1 MDIVL
6 AVRASNHDLSYFSE
20 NFKVMFKCYVALVL
34 LSLSMSLSA
43 REIVLKDGTADQ
55 KIKGTSL
62 IRYTDHS
69 TVPNYIQFMAS
80 SAPDVVNLSDWMKK
94 NLGLSSDYNLI
105 ELNQT
110 KDELGILHIRYRQSF
125 KGLPIQGS
133 MYIAHIKNDRVQSL
147 NGVMYND
154 IPGLNTQAILTESN
168 ALQLA
173 LNKVQAIQYK
183 WEVAEEEAA
192 IKAETNNTLATYF
205 PKAETFILKSSDGYH
220 ICYAFNIYA
229 VEPMGRTMEY
239 VDIRTGAIILSKNLI
254 EHINANGTA
263 VTKFSGVK
271 PFQTDSVSATS
282 FRLRDASRGLGVN
295 TFNVNNSTNYATA
308 VDFTDADN
316 YWNNVNANIDEAAT
330 DAHWGAQETYDYFF
344 NKFARNSIDNA
355 GFQLKSYV
363 HYNNNYVNAFWN
375 GTQMTYGDG
384 NISQGFMVMTA
395 LDVCGHEIAHGLTN
409 FTADLSATSSGTAE
423 CDALNEAYSD
433 VFGTSVER
441 YARPTQW
448 DWIIGGDITCTT
460 AGVPNGVG
468 IRSMSNPLSLGQ
480 PICYQGANWSAS
492 GEPHDNDGPL
502 NYWFYLLTTGSALN
516 NITAMGHDTSEKI
529 AYRTLTVHLFP
540 NADYADARFYS
551 ILSASELYGGCS
563 IPVIATTNAWSTVCV
578 GTPYV
583 ASPTVSNFTA
593 NILQT
598 CDTSLTV
605 TFNNTSING
614 TSYLWSFGDGTTS
627 ILSSPTHT
635 YTSGIY
641 SVKLLADGGGCG
653 IDSLTNSAYIQVGPP
668 AGPLTTG
675 AIICTTGSATITATP
690 NNVADTVR
698 WYAAAVGGSS
708 LATGT
713 SYTTPVISTT
723 TTYYAEEKITAPT
736 YHVGPL
742 TNAIGNGGNYNN
754 QGRYMVFNC
763 SAPTVLQ
770 SVWVMASG
778 AGNRTI
784 VLRNSA
790 GTILQS
796 VIVNIPNGGSV
807 VSLNMPIPVGTGLQ
821 LGLSSPTINLYR
833 NNAGAS
839 YPYTNGPISITG
851 NTAANSAGYYYFFY
865 DWVIK
870 SGDCYSVRTPTTVTV
885 TGGGA
890 TPASIAAPASGLTA
904 CAPSIV
910 QLTANNGAGLTYQ
923 WYNGAAPISG
933 ATNLSYDAATS
944 GSYSVVVSSNLGCLT
959 PGTSTPAIVTISATP
974 SASIAAAG
982 ATTFCQGSAV
992 VLNANVGTG
1001 LSYQWMQNGTIITSG
1016 TSTSYTATQAGNY
1029 SVQVSNASGCSAT
1042 STSIS
1047 VNVDPLPVATITAAG
1062 STVLCQG
1069 DNVLLSATIGTGY
1082 SYQWYLN
1089 NAIIPGA
1096 TSGSYAATQAGSYT
1110 VIITT
1115 LSNCTATSAGTTII
1129 VNPSPVPVIINT
1141 AGVLSVSGGPYTS
1154 YQWNLNGAPIVGA
1167 TNATYTVL
1175 QNGTYR
1181 VQVNKDG
1188 CLGTSAIITLTGVG
1202 VLDINGTS
1210 VIISPN
1216 PTQDIIHIE
1225 GILPARVIVRT
1236 LQGQLIKDVKNTSD
1250 ISLSDLAN
1258 GMYMMQLYDRSGTM
1272 LLNKKIVK
1280 Q

>member
-1 MDIVL
+1 
-6 AVRASNHDLSYFSE
+6 
-20 NFKVMFKCYVALVL
+20 
-34 LSLSMSLSA
+34 
-43 REIVLKDGTADQ
+43 
-55 KIKGTSL
+55 
-62 IRYTDHS
+62 
-69 TVPNYIQFMAS
+69 
-80 SAPDVVNLSDWMKK
+80 
-94 NLGLSSDYNLI
+94 
-105 ELNQT
+105 
-110 KDELGILHIRYRQSF
+110 
-125 KGLPIQGS
+125 
-133 MYIAHIKNDRVQSL
+133 
-147 NGVMYND
+147 
-154 IPGLNTQAILTESN
+154 
-168 ALQLA
+168 
-173 LNKVQAIQYK
+173 
-183 WEVAEEEAA
+183 
-192 IKAETNNTLATYF
+192 
-205 PKAETFILKSSDGYH
+205 
-220 ICYAFNIYA
+220 
-229 VEPMGRTMEY
+229 
-239 VDIRTGAIILSKNLI
+239 
-254 EHINANGTA
+254 
-263 VTKFSGVK
+263 
-271 PFQTDSVSATS
+271 
-282 FRLRDASRGLGVN
+282 
-295 TFNVNNSTNYATA
+295 
-308 VDFTDADN
+308 
-316 YWNNVNANIDEAAT
+316 
-330 DAHWGAQETYDYFF
+330 
-344 NKFARNSIDNA
+344 
-355 GFQLKSYV
+355 
-363 HYNNNYVNAFWN
+363 
-375 GTQMTYGDG
+375 
-384 NISQGFMVMTA
+384 
-395 LDVCGHEIAHGLTN
+395 
-409 FTADLSATSSGTAE
+409 
-423 CDALNEAYSD
+423 
-433 VFGTSVER
+433 
-441 YARPTQW
+441 
-448 DWIIGGDITCTT
+448 
-460 AGVPNGVG
+460 
-468 IRSMSNPLSLGQ
+468 
-480 PICYQGANWSAS
+480 
-492 GEPHDNDGPL
+492 
-502 NYWFYLLTTGSALN
+502 
-516 NITAMGHDTSEKI
+516 
-529 AYRTLTVHLFP
+529 
-540 NADYADARFYS
+540 
-551 ILSASELYGGCS
+551 
-563 IPVIATTNAWSTVCV
+563 
-578 GTPYV
+578 
-583 ASPTVSNFTA
+583 
-593 NILQT
+593 
-598 CDTSLTV
+598 
-605 TFNNTSING
+605 
-614 TSYLWSFGDGTTS
+614 
-627 ILSSPTHT
+627 
-635 YTSGIY
+635 
-641 SVKLLADGGGCG
+641 
-653 IDSLTNSAYIQVGPP
+653 
-668 AGPLTTG
+668 
-675 AIICTTGSATITATP
+675 
-690 NNVADTVR
+690 
-698 WYAAAVGGSS
+698 
-708 LATGT
+708 
-713 SYTTPVISTT
+713 
-723 TTYYAEEKITAPT
+723 
-736 YHVGPL
+736 
-742 TNAIGNGGNYNN
+742 
-754 QGRYMVFNC
+754 MVFNC

-790 GTILQS
+790 GTIIQS

-1016 TSTSYTATQAGNY
+1016 TSASYTATQAGNY

-1141 AGVLSVSGGPYTS
+1141 AGVLSVSGGPYSS

-1225 GILPARVIVRT
+1225 GILPARIIVRT
-1236 LQGQLIKDVKNTSD
+1236 LQGQLIKDVKNTSE